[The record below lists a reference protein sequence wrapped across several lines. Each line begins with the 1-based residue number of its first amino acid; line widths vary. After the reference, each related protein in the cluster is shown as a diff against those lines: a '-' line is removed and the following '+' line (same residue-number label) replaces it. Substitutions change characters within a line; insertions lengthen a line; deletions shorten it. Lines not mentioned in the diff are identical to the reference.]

1 MPVQYKNTVQ
11 GCTVQKDGTCDLNIR
26 YGQNWTLT
34 HISNEPGFAWDSP
47 KEWYIYIYY
56 KIQDISFASHS
67 PKGMVIISEK
77 YNLNIN
83 IIHMVDI

>member
-1 MPVQYKNTVQ
+1 MYSTKGRHMWFKYQVWPE
-11 GCTVQKDGTCDLNIR
+11 LNP
-26 YGQNWTLT
+26 T

-47 KEWYIYIYY
+47 KEWYLNIYY
-56 KIQDISFASHS
+56 KIQDISFANHS